1 MSFEGILKEN
11 EDLRGK
17 GRAFGAV
24 SDIVVSLENDSE
36 AELLLCVSPRR
47 IDATWLKP
55 VAEKTAEEV
64 F

>member
-1 MSFEGILKEN
+1 MRTS
-11 EDLRGK
+11 K
-17 GRAFGAV
+17 GRVDRAFGAV

-47 IDATWLKP
+47 IDETWLKP